1 MASVSGHL
9 LLHHVWPFSSQCHS
23 PVHKWDMVSEEL
35 SELRKI
41 KEEGEEESREE
52 KA

>member
-23 PVHKWDMVSEEL
+23 PVQKWDTVSEEP
-35 SELRKI
+35 SELKKI
-41 KEEGEEESREE
+41 KEEGGEERSEE
-52 KA
+52 KE